1 MFEEEVLETIKKYNL
16 IQKDDKIVLAVSGG
30 PDSMAML
37 NCLIKLK
44 DRIHFGVVVAHIN
57 HGLRENA
64 TIDEKYVEEY
74 CQNKNLPF
82 FVLHADIKKE
92 ALSEKKGIEET
103 GRKIRYTFFNDI
115 MKKTNSNKIAL
126 AHNKNDRVET
136 IIMNILRGTGLN
148 GLKGIEY
155 KNGMY
160 IRPLLDFDREKIE
173 EYCKQE
179 CLNPRH
185 DESNDENE
193 YTRNKIRNIAIPYI
207 KKEFNPNIIDTM
219 IRFSNIASEEH
230 DWVEEIVE
238 KEYNEIEILEEKDK
252 IELDLKKFNEQREV
266 VQKKILLHAICKIF
280 GSSQNIEKVNIDDL
294 VKMCNKNIGNKYLT
308 PNKNTKVLIKDKKI
322 IISKLK

>member
-1 MFEEEVLETIKKYNL
+1 MFEEELLETINNYNL
-16 IQKDDKIVLAVSGG
+16 IQNGDKIVLAVSGG

-37 NCLIKLK
+37 NGLLKLK
-44 DRIHFGVVVAHIN
+44 EKIGFDMTVAHVN

-64 TIDEKYVEEY
+64 TIDEKYVEDY
-74 CQNKNLPF
+74 CQNKKIPF
-82 FVLHADIKKE
+82 FVLHADVKKE
-92 ALSEKKGIEET
+92 ALSEKRGIEET
-103 GRKIRYTFFNDI
+103 GRKIRYNFFNDV

-155 KNGMY
+155 KNGKY

-173 EYCKQE
+173 EYCVRE
-179 CLNPRH
+179 SLNPRH
-185 DESNDENE
+185 DESNDDNE
-193 YTRNKIRNIAIPYI
+193 YTRNKIRNIVIPYV
-207 KKEFNPNIIDTM
+207 KKEFNPNFIDTM
-219 IRFSNIASEEH
+219 IRFSDIASEEH
-230 DWVEEIVE
+230 TWVEELVK
-238 KEYNEIEILEEKDK
+238 KEFSGIMISEEKDK

-266 VQKKILLHAICKIF
+266 IQKKILIHAICKIF

-294 VKMCNKNIGNKYLT
+294 VKLCNNNIGNKYLT

-322 IISKLK
+322 IISKI

>member
-44 DRIHFGVVVAHIN
+44 DRILFDVVVAHIN

-92 ALSEKKGIEET
+92 ALSEKRGIEET

-115 MKKTNSNKIAL
+115 MKKTNSNKIAI

-179 CLNPRH
+179 
-185 DESNDENE
+185 
-193 YTRNKIRNIAIPYI
+193 
-207 KKEFNPNIIDTM
+207 
-219 IRFSNIASEEH
+219 
-230 DWVEEIVE
+230 
-238 KEYNEIEILEEKDK
+238 
-252 IELDLKKFNEQREV
+252 
-266 VQKKILLHAICKIF
+266 
-280 GSSQNIEKVNIDDL
+280 
-294 VKMCNKNIGNKYLT
+294 
-308 PNKNTKVLIKDKKI
+308 
-322 IISKLK
+322 